1 MCYNNLKELKMPLAL
16 LQAKLTSFPQEYYDE
31 INNFFDLLSYKVNA
45 LSKNERSTD
54 KKIIPGL
61 AEGKWKYPKDI
72 NAFDDEIA
80 DDFKDY
86 L

>member
-1 MCYNNLKELKMPLAL
+1 MPYAVLQEKLA
-16 LQAKLTSFPQEYYDE
+16 SFPEEYFDE

-45 LSKNERSTD
+45 LSKDAACSN

-72 NAFDDEIA
+72 NAFDDDVA
-80 DDFKDY
+80 DVFEDY

>member
-1 MCYNNLKELKMPLAL
+1 MPLSV

-45 LSKNERSTD
+45 LSKQEHSAER
-54 KKIIPGL
+54 KVIPGL
-61 AEGKWKYPKDI
+61 AKGKWKYPADI
-72 NAFDDEIA
+72 HAFDDEIA
-80 DDFKDY
+80 EDFKEY

>member
-1 MCYNNLKELKMPLAL
+1 MPLAI
-16 LQAKLTSFPQEYYDE
+16 LQQKLSSFSEEYFDE
-31 INNFFDLLSYKVNA
+31 INEFFDFLTYKSN
-45 LSKNERSTD
+45 SKRKETH
-54 KKIIPGL
+54 IIPGL

-86 L
+86 V

>member
-1 MCYNNLKELKMPLAL
+1 MPLAI
-16 LQAKLTSFPQEYYDE
+16 LQQKLSSFSEEYFDE
-31 INNFFDLLSYKVNA
+31 INEFFDFLTYKSN
-45 LSKNERSTD
+45 SKSENS
-54 KKIIPGL
+54 KKTRVIPGL